1 MMCDYMGNT
10 SSELPNKA
18 TIVFNNIDSKP
29 NLRNT
34 KRYVNTYAN
43 FKSLNPP
50 VKTSFQS
57 VHYDQS
63 GKKIICHVKLSKTKN
78 VTTEQYETFI
88 KDDLRGPFE
97 SSWSNAPHENMYAKN
112 ISVIFDLDNVKQP
125 KSPKKQSKKQSKPK
139 KESKK
144 QPKPKKES
152 KKQPK
157 PKKATKK
164 KSKPKKATKKKSK
177 PTATN

>member
-1 MMCDYMGNT
+1 MGNT

-29 NLRNT
+29 NLKNT
-34 KRYVNTYAN
+34 KNYVNTYAN

-50 VKTSFQS
+50 VKTSVQS

-63 GKKIICHVKLSKTKN
+63 EKKIICHVKLSKTKN
-78 VTTEQYETFI
+78 ATTEQYETFI

-112 ISVIFDLDNVKQP
+112 ISVIFDLDNVKQS
-125 KSPKKQSKKQSKPK
+125 KSPK
-139 KESKK
+139 KESKPK
-144 QPKPKKES
+144 PKPKPKKES
-152 KKQPK
+152 KKKSKSKPKKQPK
-157 PKKATKK
+157 KQPKKATKK
-164 KSKPKKATKKKSK
+164 KSKPKKATKKKK
-177 PTATN
+177 R

>member
-50 VKTSFQS
+50 VKTSVQS

-78 VTTEQYETFI
+78 ATTEQYETFI

-112 ISVIFDLDNVKQP
+112 ISVIFDLDNVKQ
-125 KSPKKQSKKQSKPK
+125 SKSKPK
-139 KESKK
+139 KQPKK
-144 QPKPKKES
+144 Q
-152 KKQPK
+152 

-164 KSKPKKATKKKSK
+164 KSKPK